1 MFGLGPQEMIFILF
15 IALII
20 FGPKKLPELGRSIG
34 KAIREFK
41 KATTEIEREV
51 NMGIKEIQKVAN
63 LEEGESDR

>member
-34 KAIREFK
+34 KAMREFR
-41 KATTEIEREV
+41 KATTEIQREV
-51 NMGIKEIQKVAN
+51 NLGIREI
-63 LEEGESDR
+63 EEAVDMEKDEGR